1 VTSRPLVLLAAACCG
16 LLGAAL
22 IGVEASDAHGI
33 RIAVGVLGVLLLV
46 SALTARLVL
55 GVERRRELRAR
66 RRALALSRSAG
77 PTPAGPADVGG
88 RRTVAGAVLALAG
101 VVVGLLVLR
110 SLLGVS
116 FWALVLLGAGGFVL
130 WAQTT
135 ELPAEDAAGPASG
148 WQRMLGRR
156 AGRAD
161 GRGLQPD
168 GLLLASGV
176 GLVVLGALVALSSLG
191 ALDASRNGIVQL
203 LVAVAAIGVV
213 VAPFWRRSARRAQAE
228 RSERIRG
235 DERAEVAAH
244 LHDSV
249 LQTLALIQRRSDD
262 PREVAQLARR
272 QERELRTWLSGRSER
287 PDDELMAALRA
298 AATAV
303 EVEHRVEIEVV
314 TSGEHPLDDRAAA
327 LLAAA
332 REAMAN
338 AARHACPAGDDGT
351 GPAAVGA
358 AEDGDRGAADA
369 ASSGA
374 PDGVV
379 TVSVFAEAEDGRVE
393 VFVRDRGRG
402 FDPDAVPA
410 DRRGVSESIVGRM
423 RRAGG
428 RATIHSSPGEGT
440 EVELSLED
448 RP

>member
-1 VTSRPLVLLAAACCG
+1 MSAPGTPAPAGRSRPLVVVAAACFA
-16 LLGAAL
+16 LVGAAL
-22 IGVEASDAHGI
+22 VATELADTAATRASLAVACTLLVAGTLVA
-33 RIAVGVLGVLLLV
+33 RIVLGLEARRERRAFRLARAPLAVATVVGAPAGGRRTAAGAVLLLV
-46 SALTARLVL
+46 GVL
-55 GVERRRELRAR
+55 
-66 RRALALSRSAG
+66 
-77 PTPAGPADVGG
+77 
-88 RRTVAGAVLALAG
+88 
-101 VVVGLLVLR
+101 VGLAAVR

-135 ELPAEDAAGPASG
+135 ELPAEGEHRSASG

-156 AGRAD
+156 PGTSARAARAD
-161 GRGLQPD
+161 GLMLG
-168 GLLLASGV
+168 SGI

-203 LVAVAAIGVV
+203 LVATAAIAVV

-262 PREVAQLARR
+262 PREVAGLARR

-287 PDDELMAALRA
+287 PDDELMAALRSA
-298 AATAV
+298 AAGV
-303 EVEHRVEIEVV
+303 EVEHRVEIDVV
-314 TSGEHPLDDRAAA
+314 TSGERPLDDRTVA
-327 LLAAA
+327 LVAAA

-338 AARHACPAGDDGT
+338 AARHACPAPTDDG
-351 GPAAVGA
+351 GVAPA
-358 AEDGDRGAADA
+358 
-369 ASSGA
+369 
-374 PDGVV
+374 GVV
-379 TVSVFAEAEDGRVE
+379 AVSVFAEAEDGRVE

-402 FDPDAVPA
+402 FDPDDVPA
-410 DRRGVSESIVGRM
+410 DRRGVRESIVGRM

-440 EVELSLED
+440 EVELVLED

>member
-1 VTSRPLVLLAAACCG
+1 VRARPLVLLAAASCG
-16 LLGAAL
+16 LLGILLVAAEQ
-22 IGVEASDAHGI
+22 GDAAGAKGAA
-33 RIAVGVLGVLLLV
+33 AVACAVVLLATV
-46 SALTARLVL
+46 AARLVL
-55 GVERRRELRAR
+55 GLEAHRERRAIREAR
-66 RRALALSRSAG
+66 SRVAVAQG
-77 PTPAGPADVGG
+77 RPPVGG
-88 RRTVAGAVLALAG
+88 SRTVAGAVLLAAG
-101 VVVGLLVLR
+101 VLIGLLALR

-116 FWALVLLGAGGFVL
+116 VWALVLLGSGGFVL

-135 ELPAEDAAGPASG
+135 ELPADDADRPGSG
-148 WQRMLGRR
+148 WQRLLGRR
-156 AGRAD
+156 PARRGGRVET
-161 GRGLQPD
+161 D
-168 GLLLASGV
+168 GLLLASGI

-262 PREVAQLARR
+262 PREVAGLARR

-298 AATAV
+298 AASAV

-314 TSGEHPLDDRAAA
+314 TSGERPLDDRAAA
-327 LLAAA
+327 LVAAA

-338 AARHACPAGDDGT
+338 AARHACPA
-351 GPAAVGA
+351 
-358 AEDGDRGAADA
+358 ADA
-369 ASSGA
+369 EA
-374 PDGVV
+374 PEDGVV

-393 VFVRDRGRG
+393 VFDRDRGRG
-402 FDPDAVPA
+402 FDPDQVPA

-440 EVELSLED
+440 EVELLLED